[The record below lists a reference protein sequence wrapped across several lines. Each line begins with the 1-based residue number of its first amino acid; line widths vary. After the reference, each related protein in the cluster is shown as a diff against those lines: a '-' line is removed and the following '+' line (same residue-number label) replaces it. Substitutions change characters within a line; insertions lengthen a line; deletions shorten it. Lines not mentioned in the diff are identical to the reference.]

1 MGRSSKPQKVKK
13 GNLRAAA
20 AHYANAAKKNK
31 PGKRRSKK
39 GTTGLSSSA
48 RSAAVAAAGEVALLR
63 GVFFGLGDEK
73 WREHV
78 DRVDQ
83 PHGRLV
89 YDECLHGG
97 NGGCN
102 EPGYMANCESAWKF
116 VADNLGR
123 TTTSKAYLRVHELAC
138 RHFGANGDTHMP
150 AERAGMFRDLGDE
163 QIWIHAFGQR
173 AASAAAIEFAR
184 DFEVNGRKIVEIL
197 PKETGPKLKAQ
208 GYENTSFGIAVMPA
222 ADVRAGLDWILRA
235 WYDDI
240 AALPPLVSSQGEA
253 DKAPLQLGPQDRA
266 QRIRICSQLLQR
278 LDYLHPVPDGCGRV
292 NIVIVNKHLTE
303 CGLHPML
310 MQDPNAAVGL
320 DETELV
326 EQVTRGLDRWAEQ
339 RAQL

>member
-102 EPGYMANCESAWKF
+102 EPGYMANCESAWKCERPKH
-116 VADNLGR
+116 NHLPR
-123 TTTSKAYLRVHELAC
+123 SPRVHAPTL
-138 RHFGANGDTHMP
+138 RPRGA
-150 AERAGMFRDLGDE
+150 
-163 QIWIHAFGQR
+163 
-173 AASAAAIEFAR
+173 
-184 DFEVNGRKIVEIL
+184 V
-197 PKETGPKLKAQ
+197 
-208 GYENTSFGIAVMPA
+208 
-222 ADVRAGLDWILRA
+222 
-235 WYDDI
+235 
-240 AALPPLVSSQGEA
+240 
-253 DKAPLQLGPQDRA
+253 
-266 QRIRICSQLLQR
+266 
-278 LDYLHPVPDGCGRV
+278 
-292 NIVIVNKHLTE
+292 
-303 CGLHPML
+303 
-310 MQDPNAAVGL
+310 VG
-320 DETELV
+320 
-326 EQVTRGLDRWAEQ
+326 A
-339 RAQL
+339 